1 MRVLYL
7 IWQGLKLAQF
17 VKLFKQDPQLAAALA
32 L

>member
-1 MRVLYL
+1 
-7 IWQGLKLAQF
+7 LKLAQF